1 MQKLVCIIGAHFQ
14 KSTSDNLTKLKLHS
28 RYLLLYLTSIN
39 TVIVVGYIFS
49 GNNLFGLLYSM
60 CYFAEYRL
68 YYIKWMT

>member
-14 KSTSDNLTKLKLHS
+14 KSTSNNLTKLKLHS

-49 GNNLFGLLYSM
+49 GKIYSD
-60 CYFAEYRL
+60 
-68 YYIKWMT
+68 YYIACVILQNIDCTILNG